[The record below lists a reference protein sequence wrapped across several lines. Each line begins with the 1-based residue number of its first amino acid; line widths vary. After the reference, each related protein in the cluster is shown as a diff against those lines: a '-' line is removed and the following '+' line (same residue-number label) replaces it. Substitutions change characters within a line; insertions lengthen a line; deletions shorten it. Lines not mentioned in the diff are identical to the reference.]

1 MIIHIS
7 LTFLIIIIS
16 LFLYTGKTQGNSI
29 QNERDATDTN
39 LNHSQIYSDYQ
50 QFENFDPNLIL
61 NRSFNE
67 IRKRRSKNKR
77 QNASAASH
85 IPKSARDSKN
95 IIFTTPANQQT
106 RSKNNKDVRIYETF
120 EEIHEHVNEPDDHD
134 PDTQPSNHH
143 KSHDVGGVEI
153 SEKKKHNIPIKIK
166 VKHHHHHHHHNH
178 IKEVIKTVPKPY
190 PVEKIVHIPIEK
202 IVEKIVQVPKIVNV
216 TVEKII
222 HVPIEKVI
230 EKIVRVPKP
239 VHIPKPYVVEKITE
253 KIVHVPK
260 PYPVLKT
267 VPYPVEIKVPV
278 TVEKKIPVPY
288 TVEVERKV
296 PVYIRSQEPYKF
308 EQRSNNFDEKHTHFK
323 ETSNSPV
330 YSYEN
335 YNNNHKLS
343 QSKQMDLPTS
353 TQYHTYNEAIDQH
366 PANID
371 SSQHIRQMEQSTA
384 ESTLLPIKFLET
396 KTPFNLFVANND
408 TSFDVNPQTFA
419 NKLQEL
425 PFSFPIEFIQVHPMP
440 FQNPIRLES
449 SVSQQSLKN
458 T

>member
-1 MIIHIS
+1 M
-7 LTFLIIIIS
+7 
-16 LFLYTGKTQGNSI
+16 
-29 QNERDATDTN
+29 
-39 LNHSQIYSDYQ
+39 YSDYQ
-50 QFENFDPNLIL
+50 QFENFDPNFIL
-61 NRSFNE
+61 NRSFDE
-67 IRKRRSKNKR
+67 TRKRRSKNKR
-77 QNASAASH
+77 QNASTAAH
-85 IPKSARDSKN
+85 LQKSARNSKN
-95 IIFTTPANQQT
+95 VIFTTTANQQT
-106 RSKNNKDVRIYETF
+106 RPKNNKDMRIYKTF
-120 EEIHEHVNEPDDHD
+120 EEIHEHINEPHGQE
-134 PDTQPSNHH
+134 PDTQPSNQH
-143 KSHDVGGVEI
+143 KSHDELFDGVEI
-153 SEKKKHNIPIKIK
+153 SGKENHDTPMKIK

-190 PVEKIVHIPIEK
+190 PVEKIVHIPMEK

-222 HVPIEKVI
+222 HVPVEKII
-230 EKIVRVPKP
+230 EKIIRVPKP

-296 PVYIRSQEPYKF
+296 PIYIKSQEPYKF
-308 EQRSNNFDEKHTHFK
+308 EQRLKQHEEHTQFE

-330 YSYEN
+330 YSSEN
-335 YNNNHKLS
+335 FNNNHKLS
-343 QSKQMDLPTS
+343 QSKQMELATS
-353 TQYHTYNEAIDQH
+353 PQYQAYIEATDQH

-371 SSQHIRQMEQSTA
+371 GSQHLRQIEQSTA
-384 ESTLLPIKFLET
+384 ESTLLPIKYLET
-396 KTPFNLFVANND
+396 KTPFNFLVANND
-408 TSFDVNPQTFA
+408 SSFVINPQTFA
-419 NKLQEL
+419 NKLQDL

-449 SVSQQSLKN
+449 SVSQQSFKN